1 MNEAIFM
8 GTYPGLTKAML
19 DYMVEIHHSVF
30 PAQIKSHVAV

>member
-19 DYMVEIHHSVF
+19 DYRVKIHHSGC
-30 PAQIKSHVAV
+30 PAKMKSHVAV